1 MFVVVCLCSVTA
13 KCNPSFAILCRLSGS
28 SDVGRSALET
38 TANTDDSPCR
48 PFFIDSMIYYVVGR
62 ENVGLCVP
70 AFVGNNII
78 QTDAFIS
85 TAAAAAAAVAAAE
98 CSSDRCSGCLSSW
111 AIHLDARPAPP
122 GRPKSRPSGGCVRRE
137 LITLRSE
144 AAQ

>member
-1 MFVVVCLCSVTA
+1 
-13 KCNPSFAILCRLSGS
+13 
-28 SDVGRSALET
+28 
-38 TANTDDSPCR
+38 
-48 PFFIDSMIYYVVGR
+48 MIYYVVGR